1 MSRLLGK
8 MALFGPISTPIWTKY
23 GSVLGPPFGQLG
35 GRIKGKGDFT
45 HHEHDPKIDDFGF
58 FTKKTVFAILA
69 KSRFYEKRRKK
80 EITK

>member
-1 MSRLLGK
+1 
-8 MALFGPISTPIWTKY
+8 MALFGPFLDPHWTKY
-23 GSVLGPPFGQLG
+23 GSVLGPLLCQVG
-35 GRIKGKGDFT
+35 GRSKEKGDFT

-58 FTKKTVFAILA
+58 FTKKPVFAIFA